1 MSVLLIKNLAHRFGD
16 KVLYRESN
24 LELNAGEHLGVVGPN
39 GAGKSTLF
47 QIINDEVDPDGGTI
61 IWQEKAKVGYLDQQA
76 KLDQELSIFDYL
88 KGVYI
93 DLFITAEKLE
103 NNLKKLEED
112 YNEKLLKKVLR
123 DQDILAENNFGKL
136 DSQIRR
142 VAAGLGLTVLG
153 LERKIG
159 SLSGGQRAKVILAKL
174 LLENPDVLLL
184 DEPTNFLDKEHVSWL
199 SLYLKSFPGAILLI
213 SHDVGFLNEVV
224 DHVAALEG
232 GEIHKYRGNYS
243 AYLAQKAL
251 KQQTQSG
258 LREKQQKL
266 IAKTKDYIERNGA
279 RASTAKQAQSRQK
292 MLNKLEIIE
301 PPENAKPPRFSFA
314 LAKGAHGNSLN
325 LNSLVVGYDK
335 PLLPALDFSIKD
347 GEKVAI
353 TGFNGIGKSTL
364 LKTIIGEI
372 PALAGSGRF
381 ACNIVLN
388 YFAQDLKWQEPRLTP
403 LEIMMASFPET
414 MPGDLRGKL
423 ALCTIKSEHV
433 RQPIMSL
440 SGGEQAKVKLAR
452 MMLKPSNFLI
462 LDEPTNHLDVLAKSA
477 LKKAIADFAGA
488 VILVSHETEFYEDL
502 VDRVLEIEKLI

>member
-1 MSVLLIKNLAHRFGD
+1 
-16 KVLYRESN
+16 
-24 LELNAGEHLGVVGPN
+24 
-39 GAGKSTLF
+39 
-47 QIINDEVDPDGGTI
+47 
-61 IWQEKAKVGYLDQQA
+61 
-76 KLDQELSIFDYL
+76 
-88 KGVYI
+88 
-93 DLFITAEKLE
+93 
-103 NNLKKLEED
+103 
-112 YNEKLLKKVLR
+112 
-123 DQDILAENNFGKL
+123 
-136 DSQIRR
+136 
-142 VAAGLGLTVLG
+142 LTVLG

-199 SLYLKSFPGAILLI
+199 SLYLRSFPGAILLI
-213 SHDVGFLNEVV
+213 SHDVSFLNEVV

-243 AYLAQKAL
+243 VYLEQKAL
-251 KQQTQSG
+251 SQQTQSG
-258 LREKQQKL
+258 LRDKQQKL
-266 IAKTKDYIERNGA
+266 IAKTKDYIARNGA

-301 PPENAKPPRFSFA
+301 PPENAKPPKFSFA

-325 LNSLVVGYDK
+325 INGLVVGYEK

-372 PALAGSGRF
+372 TALAGSGRF

-388 YFAQDLKWQEPRLTP
+388 YFEQDLKWQEPRLTP
-403 LEIMMASFPET
+403 LEIMMASFPEI

-423 ALCTIKSEHV
+423 AMCTIKSEHV

-488 VILVSHETEFYEDL
+488 VILVSHEADFYEGL
-502 VDRVLEIEKLI
+502 V